1 MACRTIS
8 CYPIFEEKDIGGMVG
23 MQEQHVI
30 LAHGSRLLRGMLK
43 RVIEKA
49 EQLKIVEEIVDISKL
64 GHALDNNIPQWVII
78 SLPPGG
84 KLPEFVDN
92 LIATHPSVRFLAIST
107 DGHDIRM
114 KWLKPQERLLSGLN
128 LNELIGIMQRDY
140 SNA

>member
-1 MACRTIS
+1 
-8 CYPIFEEKDIGGMVG
+8 

-49 EQLKIVEEIVDISKL
+49 EKLRIVEEIADISKL
-64 GHALDNNIPQWVII
+64 DQALDDYNPQWVII

-84 KLPEFVDN
+84 RLPVFVDN
-92 LIATHPSVRFLAIST
+92 LIINHPSVRFLAIST

-114 KWLKPQERLLSGLN
+114 KWLKPQERLLSGLD
-128 LNELIGIMQRDY
+128 LSELIGIMQRDY
-140 SNA
+140 SNL